1 MAIYYP
7 FLYRF
12 KNKKNKLIN
21 NCILTS
27 LSNNYF
33 LHFAGSWYE
42 SNMWENL
49 NTKKDVLKN
58 KLLKK
63 LKIYQKKN
71 IWI

>member
-1 MAIYYP
+1 M
-7 FLYRF
+7 
-12 KNKKNKLIN
+12 
-21 NCILTS
+21 
-27 LSNNYF
+27 
-33 LHFAGSWYE
+33 HFAGSWYE

-71 IWI
+71 IQAKIYGSFKPKQVSKEY